1 MIEMRAAS
9 HQQAS
14 PPAPKRLPA
23 ADLEH
28 ILEHTAG
35 LWEELRGQRLFI
47 TGGTGFFGCWLLE
60 SFLWANDRLGL
71 GAEVVVLTRDP
82 EAFGRKAPHLA
93 TQPAIRLYPG
103 DVRSF
108 AFPQG
113 SFSHIIHAAA
123 DTDPLVNRGKNPL
136 EELDTIVAGTCHTL
150 DFARYCGAKK
160 FLLIS
165 SGAVY
170 GEQPPTLTHIP
181 EDYLGG
187 PNPLHIGS
195 AYGEGKRLAE
205 LLCCL
210 YAHTHGLETKIVR
223 CFSFVGPFLP
233 LQEPYAILDFI
244 RDGLQGGPIQVKGD
258 GTPYRS
264 YLYAGDLA
272 IWLWTILIRGESC
285 RPYNVGSDDDLT
297 IGQLARIVAEQFE
310 PAVGVSIAQKGFP
323 GTPAQ
328 RYVPSTLRARLELAL
343 TQKISLAEAIKRTI
357 DWYACQP
364 RGLRKDQRVTGV
376 S

>member
-1 MIEMRAAS
+1 ME
-9 HQQAS
+9 
-14 PPAPKRLPA
+14 
-23 ADLEH
+23 DLDY
-28 ILEHTAG
+28 ILSQTQG

-47 TGGTGFFGCWLLE
+47 TGGTGFFGTWLLE
-60 SFLWANDRLGL
+60 SFIWANAHLSL
-71 GAEVVVLTRDP
+71 GAEAVVLTRKM
-82 EAFGRKAPHLA
+82 EAFRQKAPRLA
-93 TQPAIRLYPG
+93 THPTIHLYPG
-103 DVRSF
+103 DVQSF
-108 AFPQG
+108 AFPRG

-123 DTDPLVNRGKNPL
+123 DTDALVNRGANPL
-136 EELDTIVAGTCHTL
+136 QEMDTIVAGTRHTL

-160 FLLIS
+160 FLFIS

-181 EDYLGG
+181 EEYLGG

-195 AYGEGKRLAE
+195 AYAEGKRLAE

-210 YAHTHGLETKIVR
+210 YAHTHGLETKIAR

-244 RDGLQGGPIQVKGD
+244 HDGLQGGPIQIKGD

-264 YLYAGDLA
+264 YLYAGELA

-297 IGQLARIVAEQFE
+297 IGQLARMVAEQFQ
-310 PAVGVSIAQKGFP
+310 PAVGVSIARKALP
-323 GTPAQ
+323 GAPAN
-328 RYVPSTLRARLELAL
+328 RYVPSTLRAQRELAL
-343 TQKISLAEAIKRTI
+343 TPKIHLAEAIKRTI
-357 DWYACQP
+357 HWYSYQP
-364 RGLRKDQRVTGV
+364 RGLRKNQRVAGM